1 MSEEKEVREN
11 ERKTI
16 TSQCLF
22 KYLTTWCIVQCSTF
36 YCLCFSFS
44 LSLVW
49 FPSLYIQDWEWIHQY
64 IGHSC
69 KQTSLFDIR
78 RLLSFFSLTLSPVLV
93 RIVCLR
99 QWLFFSFC
107 RKCID
112 ECLIIRRGK
121 YGESSNTLFAYSPN
135 ELYVN
140 FRSIDRVY
148 NTFDNE
154 FLSANT
160 FLSTSKNGNIG
171 NCFNDAVWS
180 FEKFPKRF
188 SSSTNEEIL
197 HV

>member
-1 MSEEKEVREN
+1 MKMFVKVYVCVCALARARSAPSHERPRSSLPLTFTRCDAFWNSIKNECVWHKMSEEKEVREN

-99 QWLFFSFC
+99 QWLFFHFA
-107 RKCID
+107 
-112 ECLIIRRGK
+112 
-121 YGESSNTLFAYSPN
+121 ES
-135 ELYVN
+135 V
-140 FRSIDRVY
+140 
-148 NTFDNE
+148 
-154 FLSANT
+154 
-160 FLSTSKNGNIG
+160 
-171 NCFNDAVWS
+171 
-180 FEKFPKRF
+180 
-188 SSSTNEEIL
+188 
-197 HV
+197 